1 MDPDAPVVTGPV
13 IYSLVDSAASTFV
26 TWQGGDVSSS
36 VFENVADLVRVW
48 KWTGS
53 MWVGYNS
60 NPAAPAGTKTSFIL
74 SNNDIIYVVSNGPVS
89 LSLG

>member
-13 IYSLVDSAASTFV
+13 FYSLIDRADSTFV

-36 VFENVADLVRVW
+36 VFENVASLVRVW
-48 KWTGS
+48 KWTGA

-60 NPAAPAGTKTSFIL
+60 NPAAPAGTKTSFTL
-74 SNNDIIYVVSNGPVS
+74 SNNDIIYVVSNGPVT